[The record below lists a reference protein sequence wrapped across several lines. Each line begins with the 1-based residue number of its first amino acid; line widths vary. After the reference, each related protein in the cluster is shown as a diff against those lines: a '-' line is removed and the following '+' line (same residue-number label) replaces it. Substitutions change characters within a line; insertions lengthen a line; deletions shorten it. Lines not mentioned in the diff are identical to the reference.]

1 MQIDASAKNTTR
13 DSCIVP
19 NPCSESKYAVS
30 KAIPSSPQLSFSKE
44 ETAII
49 DRLWEL
55 EQSNVI
61 SFNDMEYDVAAK
73 VIQEMFDKA
82 YTSATMDY
90 ELIFWGYT
98 FAIKKITWFAQ
109 AIDEF
114 SICTIEDKKSLLYH
128 NLDPMFNIK
137 SARFFQ
143 GTAENL
149 MEQMINFCVFDTKHL
164 MKNERAIEA
173 PTLKWNQF
181 FRTPWANSVEVKKTS
196 FLLYNKYF

>member
-1 MQIDASAKNTTR
+1 
-13 DSCIVP
+13 
-19 NPCSESKYAVS
+19 
-30 KAIPSSPQLSFSKE
+30 
-44 ETAII
+44 
-49 DRLWEL
+49 
-55 EQSNVI
+55 
-61 SFNDMEYDVAAK
+61 
-73 VIQEMFDKA
+73 MFDKA

-98 FAIKKITWFAQ
+98 FAIKKITWFAQVTARFSTNCIDGKCFQ

-149 MEQMINFCVFDTKHL
+149 MAQMKNFCVFDTKHL

-173 PTLKWNQF
+173 PTLKWSQF
-181 FRTPWANSVEVKKTS
+181 FRTPWANSVEVKYFSLHPSTKAS
-196 FLLYNKYF
+196 FLGHRVCKIFSMKRNTKYS

>member
-1 MQIDASAKNTTR
+1 M
-13 DSCIVP
+13 C
-19 NPCSESKYAVS
+19 
-30 KAIPSSPQLSFSKE
+30 F
-44 ETAII
+44 
-49 DRLWEL
+49 
-55 EQSNVI
+55 
-61 SFNDMEYDVAAK
+61 
-73 VIQEMFDKA
+73 
-82 YTSATMDY
+82 
-90 ELIFWGYT
+90 
-98 FAIKKITWFAQ
+98 Q

>member
-1 MQIDASAKNTTR
+1 
-13 DSCIVP
+13 
-19 NPCSESKYAVS
+19 
-30 KAIPSSPQLSFSKE
+30 
-44 ETAII
+44 
-49 DRLWEL
+49 
-55 EQSNVI
+55 
-61 SFNDMEYDVAAK
+61 
-73 VIQEMFDKA
+73 MFDKA

-98 FAIKKITWFAQ
+98 FAIKKITWFAQVEKEIRHTHTWVVPIKARQRQGKSKQMCFQ